1 MLRFLKAVFRIAGN
15 WLVGLLVVT
24 VIFGFLS
31 FFFLS
36 RHSLPPQS
44 FAIVREVWVRESPL
58 FGPSALPY
66 RVRVVENST
75 PRAASFLVQPPPFGV
90 VEDVFPLDSGIPMEV
105 KVPLW
110 TKDQISGN
118 PNDQNLVYVAD
129 IKTTISIVDR
139 EKFAKRVDPLLVRYR
154 LDLIGEEAEFQFMKS
169 GSVVVPESRIDLA
182 KEMCRARFYSELF
195 ELLSQIGGSIEN
207 KLYFLS
213 RTVAREGKSDSEVR
227 IEIWKTLERYPWYRL
242 EPDALANVLQT
253 EREVFEKIVELLQAE
268 NRDAEKAEVLRNEIK
283 QFFDNYVDQHPGS
296 FLQDLWDYSV
306 EVFLTQGSIR
316 TPEEIRAL
324 TYRFVHQ
331 NTQLLQEAL
340 QGGKEQSWSEQKYG
354 FAFQDIEIVFEE
366 DLATNYLQFLP

>member
-44 FAIVREVWVRESPL
+44 FAIVREVWVREGPL

-66 RVRVVENST
+66 RVRIVENST
-75 PRAASFLVQPPPFGV
+75 PRAASFLAQPPPFGV

-139 EKFAKRVDPLLVRYR
+139 EKFAKRVDPLLIRYR

-182 KEMCRARFYSELF
+182 KEMCRSRFYSELF

-227 IEIWKTLERYPWYRL
+227 IEVWKTLERYPWYRL

-268 NRDAEKAEVLRNEIK
+268 NRDTEKAEVLRNEIK
-283 QFFDNYVDQHPGS
+283 QFFDNYVDQHPES
-296 FLQDLWDYSV
+296 FLKDLWDYSV

>member
-44 FAIVREVWVRESPL
+44 FAIVREVWVREGPL

-66 RVRVVENST
+66 RVRIVENST
-75 PRAASFLVQPPPFGV
+75 PRAASFLAQPPPFGV

-139 EKFAKRVDPLLVRYR
+139 EKFAKRVDPLLIRYR

-182 KEMCRARFYSELF
+182 KEMCRSRFYSELF

-227 IEIWKTLERYPWYRL
+227 IEVWKTLERYPWYRL

-268 NRDAEKAEVLRNEIK
+268 NRDTEKAEVLRNEIK

-316 TPEEIRAL
+316 TPEDVRSL